1 MKGGKIL
8 WKRKKSAVPKKKKEQ
23 GKTAGNLMTQ
33 IIKDLNAEVARIEE
47 LAREEKMKD
56 AKKIKL
62 KKLVQNQPLFKYS
75 IK

>member
-1 MKGGKIL
+1 
-8 WKRKKSAVPKKKKEQ
+8 
-23 GKTAGNLMTQ
+23 MTQ

-62 KKLVQNQPLFKYS
+62 KKLVQNQLLFKYS